1 MRSSSTS
8 KTSNSSLSD
17 ANIGSKDRLL
27 GSLLQPSGGPK
38 SKSLIEEM
46 MDASTSATQSS
57 ETASQAST
65 ASKDSQASKVSV
77 VPPAAP
83 STGED
88 GEMSMMEQM
97 MAAQTLAKKDEDV
110 KKKKLEKKANKG
122 FGSGFKKGFL
132 SGGSSGKK
140 KSTTSATKTTEKKK
154 DADVITVTKKA
165 DDGKAGVVG
174 NVVQEVQEAM
184 QSDNKMLDELK
195 GGAWMTPDL
204 TTKLKENPILSKGL
218 THPKCQAAIEL
229 MQKDPEKA
237 KQMFGKDPE
246 VDLFMREF
254 GKVMSEHFMGLGVDQ
269 NTNSHS
275 QGNSQNTPKVAPVQ
289 EVGPLQAEAMK
300 KAKEMGQSTNVVP
313 VDAEQE
319 KVNAIINDPE
329 LSSILMD
336 PNMQCVLQE
345 CNNPVKFN
353 QHMKDP
359 ETARKINKLFS
370 SGLVKVEK

>member
-1 MRSSSTS
+1 MSNS
-8 KTSNSSLSD
+8 KASSSLSD
-17 ANIGSKDRLL
+17 DNIGSKDKLL
-27 GSLLQPSGGPK
+27 GSLLQPTSSGPK
-38 SKSLIEEM
+38 AKSLIEEM
-46 MDASTSATQSS
+46 MDASASASTSS
-57 ETASQAST
+57 ETDC
-65 ASKDSQASKVSV
+65 KDEKVSV
-77 VPPAAP
+77 VPPPAP
-83 STGED
+83 SSGGDGE
-88 GEMSMMEQM
+88 EMSMMEQM
-97 MAAQTLAKKDEDV
+97 MAAQSLAKKEEDA

-132 SGGSSGKK
+132 SGGSNGKK
-140 KSTTSATKTTEKKK
+140 KVSTATSSTRTAEKKK
-154 DADVITVTKKA
+154 TDTDVISVTKKA
-165 DDGKAGVVG
+165 DNGKAGVVG

-195 GGAWMTPDL
+195 GGAWMTDDL

-218 THPKCQAAIEL
+218 AHPKCQAAIEL

-254 GKVMSEHFMGLGVDQ
+254 GKVMSEHFMGLGADQSNASNNNQNQ
-269 NTNSHS
+269 NTA
-275 QGNSQNTPKVAPVQ
+275 KVAPVQ
-289 EVGPLQAEAMK
+289 EVGPLQAEAIK
-300 KAKEMGQSTNVVP
+300 KAKERGQSTNMVP
-313 VDAEQE
+313 MDAEQE

-336 PNMQCVLQE
+336 PKMQRVLQE

-359 ETARKINKLFS
+359 ETARKINKLFA